1 MNRILLLVS
10 FTLFIMA
17 SSQAQSASAND
28 KNEILKIVQQF
39 FDAMEA
45 RDTTAFNNTSVAD
58 RYAYFVQDR
67 NDTVFVGSRS
77 AEKFSQRI
85 ATSNIRVTEK
95 MRDKD
100 VKVEVHKRIAMVWAP
115 YDLWIDKKFSHCG
128 VDVFTLLKAKEGW
141 KIVTIAYSVEPDG
154 CTQ

>member
-1 MNRILLLVS
+1 MRNLLLLFSALLFTTVS
-10 FTLFIMA
+10 LN
-17 SSQAQSASAND
+17 AQSSTAND

-45 RDTTAFNNTSVAD
+45 RDTAAFNNTSVAD
-58 RYAYFVQDR
+58 RYTYFVQER
-67 NDTVFVGSRS
+67 NDTVYVGSRS
-77 AEKFSQRI
+77 ADKFSQRLAVSKVI
-85 ATSNIRVTEK
+85 VTEK

-100 VKVEVHKRIAMVWAP
+100 VKVEIHKRIAMVWAP

-141 KIVTIAYSVEPDG
+141 KIVTIAFSVETEG